1 MKSKAIEKTLAR
13 ILEIDYQGVRLEKM
27 QEDQREEK
35 EREIK
40 KLQRDMESEY
50 MHEARMQGKQ
60 LFDEF
65 VGKADVEA
73 RKMLEEGAKEN
84 QRIRELVDRNREQLL
99 KTAFEKTILRVFESH

>member
-40 KLQRDMESEY
+40 KLQRDMEAEY

-60 LFDEF
+60 LFDEL

-73 RKMLEEGAKEN
+73 RKMLEDGAKEN
-84 QRIRELVDRNREQLL
+84 QRIRELVNRNREQLI